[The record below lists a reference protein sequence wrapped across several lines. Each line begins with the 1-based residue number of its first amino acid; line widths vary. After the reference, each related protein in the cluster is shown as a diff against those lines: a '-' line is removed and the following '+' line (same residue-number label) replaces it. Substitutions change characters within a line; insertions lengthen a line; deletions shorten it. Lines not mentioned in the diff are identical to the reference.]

1 MRNPLY
7 VIEQGAK
14 LNREGRRIIVSKD
27 GETLAQV
34 ATLQIS
40 QVVLFGNVQ
49 VTTQAL
55 RLLLDEGVEVVL
67 LSEDGRFYGRLV
79 GAESG
84 HGALR
89 VNQVLCSQDANFAL
103 RTAQQ
108 MVYGK
113 LHNIKMFLERQ
124 AQRLNSETV
133 HLAAAG
139 VEHQLR
145 RTLRT
150 TTHNSLMGVEGQGTA
165 IYFGV
170 WKALLQPPWRFEGRV
185 RRPPTDPVNVLLSYG
200 YTVLLQNV
208 LGAVLTVGLDPYV
221 GFLHRLEYN
230 RPSLALDLMEEFR
243 PLIVD
248 SVVLHCLN
256 DGVIKEEH
264 FRPGESEERP
274 ILLAPEGVRLFVR
287 ELEAR
292 LTQSFKHPE
301 SGEQVTYRRL
311 FHLQAYALA
320 RSLDPTGAAPAYRPF
335 LAR

>member
-1 MRNPLY
+1 MRSPLY

-14 LNREGRRIIVSKD
+14 LNREGRRIVVSKE
-27 GETLAQV
+27 GETLAQAAV
-34 ATLQIS
+34 LQIS
-40 QVVLFGNVQ
+40 QVVLFGNIQ
-49 VTTQAL
+49 VTTPAL

-67 LSEDGRFYGRLV
+67 LSEEGRFYGRLV
-79 GAESG
+79 GALGG

-89 VNQVLCSQDANFAL
+89 VNQVLCSQDLAFSL

-113 LHNIKMFLERQ
+113 LHNIKVFL
-124 AQRLNSETV
+124 QRYARRLESETI
-133 HLAAAG
+133 HLAAIG
-139 VEHQLR
+139 VDQQLQ
-145 RTLRT
+145 RT
-150 TTHNSLMGVEGQGTA
+150 TRTTAHNSLMGVEGQGTA

-185 RRPPTDPVNVLLSYG
+185 RRPPTDPVNVLLSFG
-200 YTVLLQNV
+200 YTVLLQNI
-208 LGAVLTVGLDPYV
+208 LGAVLTAGLDPHI

-248 SVVLHCLN
+248 SVVLRCLN
-256 DGVIKEEH
+256 NGILQEAH
-264 FRPGESEERP
+264 FRPGEENERAIVLMP
-274 ILLAPEGVRLFVR
+274 DGVRLFVR

-292 LTQSFKHPE
+292 FTQSFKHPE

-311 FHLQAYALA
+311 FLLQAYALA
-320 RSLDPTGAAPAYRPF
+320 RTLDPAGAAEPYRPF
-335 LAR
+335 LAK